1 MSQKIGLNHQLICTF
16 KGYIHSSDFSKFW
29 AKKKTRK
36 SQGLLVT
43 CTQVNSSNWQIIA
56 TLLSFNIYTVP
67 GFCSTSLDSK
77 SNKKTVAPLFAR
89 KLFIILSAIWH
100 HNQSITSKLPFRHT
114 FCLKKTPFGQYST
127 CRQRLKTEQ
136 FGLWTSFY

>member
-1 MSQKIGLNHQLICTF
+1 MTSVWVQFVLIFAQPMQCSSVCCLRLPNDHRQQPVTEPKPMSLPLNHREAEKLRTYCP
-16 KGYIHSSDFSKFW
+16 
-29 AKKKTRK
+29 
-36 SQGLLVT
+36 
-43 CTQVNSSNWQIIA
+43 
-56 TLLSFNIYTVP
+56 NIYTVP

-100 HNQSITSKLPFRHT
+100 HHHQSITLKLPFCHT

-136 FGLWTSFY
+136 FGL